1 MKKTFNLMFI
11 ATIAIVLFACNG
23 GNDKKSTN
31 NEQTAEQT
39 ESKSKSPFDEAISGS
54 TPVVVD
60 FYADWCKPCQI
71 QGPIIEELLVE
82 MGDKIKVMKIDVD
95 YEKGLAERYGIQS
108 IPTIMIFKEDQIV
121 FKAVGVQ
128 SKEVLKAAIENL

>member
-1 MKKTFNLMFI
+1 MFI